1 MNVGAQADRIGAI
14 RYKTY
19 PCQDLVR
26 PDLICKPP
34 TGGED
39 SCRKIIAVLT
49 SLIKFMPTL
58 AAIGLC

>member
-1 MNVGAQADRIGAI
+1 MSAHRLTEPGRFVTKRIHARI
-14 RYKTY
+14 WCT
-19 PCQDLVR
+19 